1 MKCDA
6 TDQWAKNESA
16 TVGSSLEEKKL
27 VIGAGVYTGEMKIV
41 ECQKPSCYCYVR

>member
-16 TVGSSLEEKKL
+16 TVGSSLEEKEWG
-27 VIGAGVYTGEMKIV
+27 IYPCEMKIV
-41 ECQKPSCYCYVR
+41 ECQKPSCYCYAR